1 MTFSSQ
7 PPFLPKSLV
16 LALILSLETMA
27 AHAASPV
34 DAGSLL
40 QELQP
45 SIRPAPVTTQP
56 ALQMQAPGRSTLPAS
71 LPFVV
76 KRFLIT
82 GNTVFDSARLH
93 TLLAD
98 QEGKELT
105 LLQLDEV
112 AARITRYYQD
122 HGFPLA
128 RAVIPAQTISN
139 GEVQI
144 RVVEARYGKVTLNN
158 SSQVQDGL
166 LAATLSPLQT
176 NQAIAGAQLDRTLL
190 LLSDIPGA
198 QVNAVLKPGATV
210 GSSDMQVDITPAA
223 VNHGNIELDNYGNRY
238 VGRARLGVS
247 GNLVNPFQHGDI
259 LTGNIV
265 STGERMNYGRLAY
278 DTLLNGQG
286 TRAGGAYSMVGYKLG
301 DSVSDLD
308 AHGTASVASLW
319 LKQPLVRSKQV
330 NLYGQLQYDAKQLRD
345 HIDASSLRTDR
356 NLDNWVFSLSG
367 DFRDTLLVGSIN
379 AWSLGVTA
387 GRVAFRDAAAE
398 ASDQS
403 SVQTAGRFSK
413 WNLNFSRLQGLTSR
427 DALYFNVAAQWAD
440 SNLDSAEKMTIGGPY
455 SVRAYDVGAISG
467 DIGYLGSVEWRH
479 DLGMLIGGKM
489 QLLTFVDA
497 AHVTVNKH
505 TWSTGSNSATLSGA
519 GVGVNWYG
527 ADQWK
532 LSAVLASRMGSK
544 PDLVTNSAATRAWL
558 VASKG
563 F

>member
-7 PPFLPKSLV
+7 PPFLTKSLV
-16 LALILSLETMA
+16 LALILSSETMA

-45 SIRPAPVTTQP
+45 SIRPAPVTQQP
-56 ALQMQAPGRSTLPAS
+56 ALQMQAPGRSTLPPS

-82 GNTVFDSARLH
+82 GNTVFDSAHLH

-98 QEGKELT
+98 QEGRELT
-105 LLQLDEV
+105 LLQLDGV

-139 GEVQI
+139 GEVQV

-158 SSQVQDGL
+158 SSQVQDGV

-223 VNHGNIELDNYGNRY
+223 VSHGNIELDNYGNRY

-286 TRAGGAYSMVGYKLG
+286 TRAGGAYSMVDYKLG

-319 LKQPLVRSKQV
+319 LKQPLLRSKQV
-330 NLYGQLQYDAKQLRD
+330 NVYGQLQYDAKQLRD

-398 ASDQS
+398 ASDRS

-427 DALYFNVAAQWAD
+427 DALYLNVAAQWAD

-467 DIGYLGSVEWRH
+467 DIGYQGSVEWRH
-479 DLGMLIGGKM
+479 DLGVLIGGKM

-532 LSAVLASRMGSK
+532 LSAVLASRVGSK
-544 PDLVTNSAATRAWL
+544 PDLVTSSTATRAWV